1 MPKRVVAV
9 ARQQETLF
17 DLVSRG
23 RRGPGGRIRLS
34 PGQLEEVART
44 VRRAPE
50 VMVKVSGGARDT
62 GGAKAHFDYIDR
74 HGKLEIHTDE
84 GRDILGKE
92 AAAELVDDWNL
103 DLSKGQYRPPPAKGE
118 KDTRPKVVHNIV
130 LSMPARTPPEAVLAA
145 AKKFARENFALQYRY
160 AMVLHEDQKHP
171 HVHLVVKAEHEYEP
185 GKRLYIRKATLQQW
199 RENFAVALREQGV
212 AANATPRQ
220 VRGENRTNKKDA
232 IHQRLKD
239 IADYERLPEEEK
251 AKRKLPKDSTF
262 MRRKVEEVAREIQAG
277 ALAPEPGKGKLHGT
291 RETVRAGWLAT
302 AEVLRA
308 QGQGDLAK
316 EVEAYVKAMP
326 AARTDKEMIAAG
338 LLAQI
343 KAQRQRGKV
352 QGVGGPEV
360 AQRRG
365 GE

>member
-1 MPKRVVAV
+1 MPKRTVAV
-9 ARQQETLF
+9 AKQHDTLF

-23 RRGPGGRIRLS
+23 RSGPGGRIRLS

-44 VRRAPE
+44 VRRTPE

-74 HGKLEIHTDE
+74 HGKLEIHTDD
-84 GRDILGKE
+84 GREIIGKD
-92 AAAELVDDWNL
+92 AAGELVDDWNL
-103 DLSKGQYRPPPAKGE
+103 DMSKGQYRPAPAEGE
-118 KDTRPKVVHNIV
+118 KDNRPKVVHNIV
-130 LSMPARTPPEAVLAA
+130 LSMPAGTDAPSVLAA
-145 AKKFARENFALQYRY
+145 AKKFARENFAMQYRY

-199 RENFAVALREQGV
+199 REDFAVALREQGV

-239 IADYERLPEEEK
+239 IAEYEQLPADEK
-251 AKRKLPKDSTF
+251 AKRKAPTDSTF
-262 MRRKVEEVAREIQAG
+262 MRRKVEEVAKELKAG
-277 ALAPEPGKGKLHGT
+277 ALAAEPGKEKLKET
-291 RETVRAGWLAT
+291 RKAVREGWIAT

-308 QGQGDLAK
+308 QGQAELAK
-316 EVEAYVKAMP
+316 EVEAYAKAMP
-326 AARTDKEMIAAG
+326 PPRTDKEMIAAG

-343 KAQRQRGKV
+343 EAQRQRG
-352 QGVGGPEV
+352 GRAPESPDV
-360 AQRRG
+360 AKKRG
-365 GE
+365 GG

>member
-1 MPKRVVAV
+1 MPKRLVAV
-9 ARQQETLF
+9 PTHAQTLF

-23 RRGPGGRIRLS
+23 RKGPGGRIRLS
-34 PGQLEEVART
+34 PGQMEEVART
-44 VRRAPE
+44 VRKVPE
-50 VMVKVSGGARDT
+50 VMVKVSGGARDS

-74 HGKLEIHTDE
+74 HGKLELHTDD
-84 GRDILGKE
+84 GREIVGKD

-103 DLSKGQYRPPPAKGE
+103 DLSKGQYRPPPAEGE

-130 LSMPARTPPEAVLAA
+130 LSMPGRTPPEAVLEA

-160 AMVLHEDQKHP
+160 AMVLHTDQSHP

-199 RENFAVALREQGV
+199 REDFAVALREQGV

-220 VRGENRTNKKDA
+220 LRGENRSTKKDP
-232 IHQRLKD
+232 IHQRLKS
-239 IADYERLPEEEK
+239 IADYERLPDDQR
-251 AKRKLPKDSTF
+251 AKRSPPKDSTF
-262 MRRKVEEVAREIQAG
+262 MRKKVEQVARELQAG
-277 ALAPEPGKGKLHGT
+277 ELAPEPGKARLAST

-308 QGQGDLAK
+308 QGQAELAG
-316 EVEAYVKAMP
+316 EVEKFVKAMP

-338 LLAQI
+338 LMAQI
-343 KAQRQRGKV
+343 EAQRQRG
-352 QGVGGPEV
+352 VGEP
-360 AQRRG
+360 ARPAKKRG
-365 GE
+365 AE